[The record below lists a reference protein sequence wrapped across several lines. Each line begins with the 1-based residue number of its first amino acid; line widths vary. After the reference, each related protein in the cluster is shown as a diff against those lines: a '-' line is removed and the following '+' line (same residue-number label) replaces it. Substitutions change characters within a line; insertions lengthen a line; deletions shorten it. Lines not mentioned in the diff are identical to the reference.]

1 MMIPLGISPQA
12 PDAPEEMGLFS
23 PDIFKMLLPLPG
35 THRVQRGHKY
45 LKATETLV
53 HCRYLDVSG

>member
-12 PDAPEEMGLFS
+12 PDAPEEMGLSS
-23 PDIFKMLLPLPG
+23 PDIFKMLLPLPE
-35 THRVQRGHKY
+35 THRVQRGQKY

-53 HCRYLDVSG
+53 QNII